1 MNGKTL
7 KNYVR
12 VDLTG
17 PHGDQYYMEKYE
29 RAAHQAAQDGY
40 LADEQDWMSLC
51 YAETG
56 INPWDLAEEYARRHH
71 LRYDGGAYRS
81 LTGTQYTMQDV
92 ARYAVNYSIH
102 PIDEKNRMHY
112 WRTLFTTPLMK
123 LGD

>member
-40 LADEQDWMSLC
+40 LAEDQDWMSLC

-71 LRYDGGAYRS
+71 LHYKAGTFHSSNGA
-81 LTGTQYTMQDV
+81 QYTIPDV